1 MINCN
6 YLTPPWNAP
15 PTVHAA
21 MTLRCGGVSKAPFA
35 SLNPALHVADN
46 SSDVLRN
53 RALLKELLQLPS
65 EPVWLNQTH
74 SNRVVCADQPPTE
87 AADASFTEHS
97 GVVCAVLTADCLPVV
112 FCSRD
117 GKKIAA
123 AHAGWRGLQAGILS
137 NTVTALQTTD
147 LSVWLAPA
155 IGASCF
161 EVGTEVRELFCDKN
175 GYSAQAFVSKTNG
188 KWLAD
193 IYQLARLEL
202 AQLGVTQVVGGE
214 FCTVSDPQRFY
225 SYRRDGQTGRMATLI
240 WKD

>member
-6 YLTPPWNAP
+6 YLTPAWNAP

-21 MTLRCGGVSKAPFA
+21 MTLRGGGVSKAPFA
-35 SLNPALHVADN
+35 SLNPALHVADD

-53 RALLKELLQLPS
+53 RALLKERLQLPS

-74 SNRVVCADQPPTE
+74 SNCVVCADQPPTE
-87 AADASFTEHS
+87 AADASFTEQS
-97 GVVCAVLTADCLPVV
+97 GVVCAVLTADCLPVL
-112 FCSRD
+112 FCSND
-117 GKKIAA
+117 GKRIAA

-137 NTVTALQTTD
+137 NTVSALQTTD
-147 LSVWLAPA
+147 LQVWLAPA

-161 EVGTEVRELFCDKN
+161 EVGTEVRELFSDKN
-175 GYSAQAFVSKTNG
+175 PCFAQAFVSKVNG

-214 FCTVSDPQRFY
+214 FCTVSDPHRFY